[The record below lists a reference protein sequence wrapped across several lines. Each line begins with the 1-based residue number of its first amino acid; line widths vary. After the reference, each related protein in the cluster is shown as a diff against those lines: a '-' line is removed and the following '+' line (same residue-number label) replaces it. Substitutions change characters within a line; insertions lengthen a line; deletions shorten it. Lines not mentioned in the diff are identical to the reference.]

1 MKSTIKNIA
10 MAAMAAFA
18 GCASVIDSSENGDD
32 FRRAGYE
39 RTEVDCRHIRLK
51 SVMGIDDAVL
61 KNTNRFPL
69 AATDSSYKFKLEK
82 SFCGCTEAEVSLN
95 KISLFYSSGKSS
107 RKDPHQLRE
116 LTFKKILSSDA
127 TAEELAKEYR
137 IICDTLAD
145 MLGMESPKAE
155 LVDDGHVDRKHGRS
169 SVRFQL
175 GNGQSIIVTASDPIY
190 VKRKGKPVLMSRA
203 GIEIDITFNDELDLC
218 SFRVKENENTA
229 VERELDFGFDCAE
242 ALSMAMKSGI
252 ENKNKRQCGISKGKN
267 AKPDRS
273 PTIDCRH
280 IKLKSIAGIDD
291 EVLKNT
297 DRFPLAV
304 PNWLC
309 TFKIEKPFLGCTVV
323 EVCLNDVETYFDKVM
338 MRLGKEDKFQNSR
351 KDPHQLRDVKFTKTL
366 ISTASAEDLLE
377 ETQKTCDEIADLLK
391 VEAREIKLFDAEE
404 YDEATHRQWH
414 PGLWAA
420 EGAREMFKLGDEQMI
435 SVSAREPTYF
445 IRNGRPIVRTKGKID
460 ITVYFNDKL
469 GYSHPGKQESAKVAI
484 DREIDFGFDCSEALS
499 KSMKSRIKKT
509 MLRKDVKGK
518 NVGAKTDKKGVGK

>member
-1 MKSTIKNIA
+1 
-10 MAAMAAFA
+10 
-18 GCASVIDSSENGDD
+18 
-32 FRRAGYE
+32 
-39 RTEVDCRHIRLK
+39 
-51 SVMGIDDAVL
+51 
-61 KNTNRFPL
+61 
-69 AATDSSYKFKLEK
+69 
-82 SFCGCTEAEVSLN
+82 
-95 KISLFYSSGKSS
+95 
-107 RKDPHQLRE
+107 
-116 LTFKKILSSDA
+116 
-127 TAEELAKEYR
+127 
-137 IICDTLAD
+137 
-145 MLGMESPKAE
+145 
-155 LVDDGHVDRKHGRS
+155 
-169 SVRFQL
+169 
-175 GNGQSIIVTASDPIY
+175 
-190 VKRKGKPVLMSRA
+190 
-203 GIEIDITFNDELDLC
+203 
-218 SFRVKENENTA
+218 

-242 ALSMAMKSGI
+242 DLSMAMKSGI
-252 ENKNKRQCGISKGKN
+252 ENKNKRQCRVSKGKK

-351 KDPHQLRDVKFTKTL
+351 KHPHQLRDVKFTKTL

-404 YDEATHRQWH
+404 YDEATHRQWY

-420 EGAREMFKLGDEQMI
+420 MGAREAFNLGDEQSI
-435 SVSAREPTYF
+435 SVHAIEPTYF
-445 IRNGRPIVRTKGKID
+445 IRNGRPIVRRKGKID

-469 GYSHPGKQESAKVAI
+469 GFCRCRKPESAKVAI
-484 DREIDFGFDCSEALS
+484 DRELDFGFDCSEALS
-499 KSMKSRIKKT
+499 KAMMSSIKKT
-509 MLRKDVKGK
+509 VRRKDVKGR
-518 NVGAKTDKKGVGK
+518 NVREKADKKGVGK

>member
-18 GCASVIDSSENGDD
+18 GCASVIDSSDNGDD
-32 FRRAGYE
+32 FRRTGYE
-39 RTEVDCRHIRLK
+39 RTEVDCCHIKLK
-51 SVMGIDDAVL
+51 SVMGIDDEVL
-61 KNTNRFPL
+61 KSTNRFPL
-69 AATDSSYKFKLEK
+69 AATDSSYEFKLK
-82 SFCGCTEAEVSLN
+82 KPFWGCTEAEVSLN
-95 KISLFYSSGKSS
+95 KISLFDSSGKSS

-116 LTFKKILSSDA
+116 LKLKKILSSDA

-155 LVDDGHVDRKHGRS
+155 LVDDGHVEREHGCS

-175 GNGQSIIVTASDPIY
+175 GNGQSIIVTAYDPIY
-190 VKRKGKPVLMSRA
+190 VMREGKPVLMTRA
-203 GIEIDITFNDELDLC
+203 GIEIDITFNDELGFCL
-218 SFRVKENENTA
+218 FRVKENENTA

-242 ALSMAMKSGI
+242 ALSMAMRSGI
-252 ENKNKRQCGISKGKN
+252 ENKNKRQCRVSKRKK

-304 PNWLC
+304 PDWRYE
-309 TFKIEKPFLGCTVV
+309 FKLEKPFLGCTAVQV
-323 EVCLNDVETYFDKVM
+323 GLNDMRMQLDKKGNV
-338 MRLGKEDKFQNSR
+338 KDSR
-351 KDPHQLRDVKFTKTL
+351 KHPHQLRDVKFTKKL

-391 VEAREIKLFDAEE
+391 VEAREIKLFDAEK
-404 YDEATHRQWH
+404 YDEATHRQWY
-414 PGLWAA
+414 PEIRAA
-420 EGAREMFKLGDEQMI
+420 MGAREAFNLGDEQSI
-435 SVSAREPTYF
+435 SVYAIEPTYF
-445 IRNGRPIVRTKGKID
+445 IRNGRPIVRTKGRIE
-460 ITVYFNDKL
+460 ISVYFNDKL
-469 GYSHPGKQESAKVAI
+469 GYCRCRKPESAKVAI

-499 KSMKSRIKKT
+499 KAMKSSIKKT
-509 MLRKDVKGK
+509 VRRKDVKGK
-518 NVGAKTDKKGVGK
+518 FVGEKADKKGVGK

>member
-1 MKSTIKNIA
+1 MIDKEDTMKSIIKNIA

-32 FRRAGYE
+32 FRRSGFE

-69 AATDSSYKFKLEK
+69 AATDYSYKFKLEK
-82 SFCGCTEAEVSLN
+82 PFCGCTEAEVSLN

-116 LTFKKILSSDA
+116 LMLKKILPSDA
-127 TAEELAKEYR
+127 TAEDLAKEYR

-145 MLGMESPKAE
+145 MLGMESPETE
-155 LVDDGHVDRKHGRS
+155 LVDDGHVEREHGRS

-190 VKRKGKPVLMSRA
+190 VKRKGKPVLMTRA
-203 GIEIDITFNDELDLC
+203 GIEIDITFNDELGFC

-242 ALSMAMKSGI
+242 ALSMAMKSSI
-252 ENKNKRQCGISKGKN
+252 ENKNKRQCRVSKGKK

-304 PNWLC
+304 PDWRYE
-309 TFKIEKPFLGCTVV
+309 FKLEKPFLGCTAVQV
-323 EVCLNDVETYFDKVM
+323 GLNDMRMQLDKNGNV
-338 MRLGKEDKFQNSR
+338 
-351 KDPHQLRDVKFTKTL
+351 KDLKKTPHQLRDVKFTKTL
-366 ISTASAEDLLE
+366 ISTASSEDLLE

-404 YDEATHRQWH
+404 YDKATHRQWH

-420 EGAREMFKLGDEQMI
+420 EGAREKFKLGDEQMI
-435 SVSAREPTYF
+435 WVNASEPTYF

-460 ITVYFNDKL
+460 IMVFFNDKL
-469 GYSHPGKQESAKVAI
+469 GYCRCRKPESAKVAI

-499 KSMKSRIKKT
+499 KTMKRSIKKT
-509 MLRKDVKGK
+509 VRRKDVKGR
-518 NVGAKTDKKGVGK
+518 NVREKSDKKGVGK

>member
-1 MKSTIKNIA
+1 MKSTIKNIV
-10 MAAMAAFA
+10 MAAMAAFT

-32 FRRAGYE
+32 FRRSGFE

-267 AKPDRS
+267 AKLDRS

-351 KDPHQLRDVKFTKTL
+351 KHPHQLRDVKFTKTL

-484 DREIDFGFDCSEALS
+484 DR
-499 KSMKSRIKKT
+499 
-509 MLRKDVKGK
+509 
-518 NVGAKTDKKGVGK
+518 

>member
-1 MKSTIKNIA
+1 MKSTIKNIV

-18 GCASVIDSSENGDD
+18 GCASVIDSSGNGDD
-32 FRRAGYE
+32 FRRTGYE

-69 AATDSSYKFKLEK
+69 AATDFSYEFKLK
-82 SFCGCTEAEVSLN
+82 KPFCGCTEAEVSLN
-95 KISLFYSSGKSS
+95 KISLFDSSGKSS

-116 LTFKKILSSDA
+116 LKLKKILSSDA
-127 TAEELAKEYR
+127 TAEDLAKEYR

-145 MLGMESPKAE
+145 MLGMESPETE
-155 LVDDGHVDRKHGRS
+155 LVDDEHVEREHGRS

-175 GNGQSIIVTASDPIY
+175 GNGQDIIVNAYDPIY
-190 VKRKGKPVLMSRA
+190 VMREGKPVLMTRA
-203 GIEIDITFNDELDLC
+203 GIEIDITFNDELGFC

-252 ENKNKRQCGISKGKN
+252 ENKNKCQCRVSKGKK
-267 AKPDRS
+267 AKPGRS

-304 PNWLC
+304 LDWRYE
-309 TFKIEKPFLGCTVV
+309 FKLEKPFLGCTAVQV
-323 EVCLNDVETYFDKVM
+323 GLNDMRMQLDKKGNV
-338 MRLGKEDKFQNSR
+338 KDSR
-351 KDPHQLRDVKFTKTL
+351 KHPHQLRDVKFTKKL

-404 YDEATHRQWH
+404 YDEAMHRQWY

-420 EGAREMFKLGDEQMI
+420 MGAREKFKLGDEQMI
-435 SVSAREPTYF
+435 CVNASEPTYF
-445 IRNGRPIVRTKGKID
+445 IRNGRPIVRRKGKID

-469 GYSHPGKQESAKVAI
+469 GCCRKPESAKVAI

-499 KSMKSRIKKT
+499 KAMKSSIKKT
-509 MLRKDVKGK
+509 VRRKDVKGK
-518 NVGAKTDKKGVGK
+518 NVGEKADKKGVGK